1 MAYNVTGPTL
11 LLCMI
16 SCINSES
23 LGVSRKRA
31 KALIM
36 ASIQDS
42 FFLSGDVR
50 SSSHNCYGGSQ
61 AIVGLLSII
70 LFPELEFDAGEFSRS
85 FNWSS

>member
-1 MAYNVTGPTL
+1 MYMAYDITGPTL

-23 LGVSRKRA
+23 LGISWKRA

-42 FFLSGDVR
+42 FFFEVGTCTQVPIIAKAAVR
-50 SSSHNCYGGSQ
+50 PSLGR
-61 AIVGLLSII
+61 
-70 LFPELEFDAGEFSRS
+70 FP
-85 FNWSS
+85 